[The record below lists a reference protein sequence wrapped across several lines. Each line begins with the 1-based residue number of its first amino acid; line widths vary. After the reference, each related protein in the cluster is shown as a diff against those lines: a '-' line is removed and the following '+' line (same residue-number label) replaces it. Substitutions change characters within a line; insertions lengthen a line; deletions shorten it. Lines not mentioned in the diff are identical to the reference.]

1 VTRFFDAAAV
11 GWDER
16 IRARSSE
23 NLEQHLAPLMT
34 AAGLLSR
41 PPSRVLEVGTGTGM
55 GALWLAQRFP
65 EAEVLGIDI
74 SARMIQGA
82 EAKAAS
88 SSSRPEPSP
97 PVRAA
102 VARPRPSPHLYPT
115 SEEKDVLLAN
125 KTAIIYGAAGAIGSA
140 VARAYARE
148 GAEVHLAGRT
158 EASLAQAAERIQRDG
173 GAAHVARLD
182 VLDEAAVQQHADA
195 VAARRG
201 IDICF
206 NATSN
211 DDVQGTALADMPF
224 DDFMRPVTKSVT
236 AQFIIANAVA
246 RHMAAR
252 GRGVIL
258 VMAGG
263 REAIPHLGGSHVAW
277 AALAG
282 LCRQL
287 AAELGPAGIRVAWL
301 LSPGSAGSD
310 DHSGAPGASDAA
322 GLLLARRPS
331 YDDVANVAV
340 FAASDWAGTMTA
352 TELNFTAGA
361 VID

>member
-1 VTRFFDAAAV
+1 
-11 GWDER
+11 
-16 IRARSSE
+16 
-23 NLEQHLAPLMT
+23 
-34 AAGLLSR
+34 
-41 PPSRVLEVGTGTGM
+41 
-55 GALWLAQRFP
+55 
-65 EAEVLGIDI
+65 
-74 SARMIQGA
+74 
-82 EAKAAS
+82 
-88 SSSRPEPSP
+88 
-97 PVRAA
+97 
-102 VARPRPSPHLYPT
+102 
-115 SEEKDVLLAN
+115 VLLTN
-125 KTAIIYGAAGAIGSA
+125 TTAIVYGAAGAIGSA

-158 EASLAQAAERIQRDG
+158 DATLTQVAEGIRRDG

-182 VLDEAAVQQHADA
+182 VLDEGAVQRHADG

-211 DDVQGTALADMPF
+211 DDVQGTALVDLPF
-224 DDFMRPVTKSVT
+224 DDFMQPVTKSVT
-236 AQFIIANAVA
+236 AHFIVATTVA

-252 GRGVIL
+252 GSGVIL

-263 REAIPHLGGSHVAW
+263 REAIPQLGGSHVAW

-287 AAELGPAGIRVAWL
+287 AAELGPDGIRVAWL
-301 LSPGSAGSD
+301 LSPGSPGSGEYAGPGESD
-310 DHSGAPGASDAA
+310 TA
-322 GLLLARRPS
+322 GLLLPRRPS

-340 FAASDWAGTMTA
+340 FAASDWARTLTA

>member
-1 VTRFFDAAAV
+1 
-11 GWDER
+11 
-16 IRARSSE
+16 
-23 NLEQHLAPLMT
+23 MT
-34 AAGLLSR
+34 
-41 PPSRVLEVGTGTGM
+41 
-55 GALWLAQRFP
+55 
-65 EAEVLGIDI
+65 
-74 SARMIQGA
+74 
-82 EAKAAS
+82 
-88 SSSRPEPSP
+88 
-97 PVRAA
+97 
-102 VARPRPSPHLYPT
+102 RPRPNPHLSPT
-115 SEEKDVLLAN
+115 IEENDVLLAN
-125 KTAIIYGAAGAIGSA
+125 KTAIVYGAAGAIGSA

-158 EASLAQAAERIQRDG
+158 EASLAQAAERIRRDG
-173 GAAHVARLD
+173 GVAHVARLD

-195 VAARRG
+195 VAARHG

-224 DDFMRPVTKSVT
+224 DDFMRPVTKSVA
-236 AQFIIANAVA
+236 AQFIVATAVA

-252 GRGVIL
+252 GGGVIL

-263 REAIPHLGGSHVAW
+263 REAIPQLGGSHVAW

-287 AAELGPAGIRVAWL
+287 AAELGPDGIRVAWL
-301 LSPGSAGSD
+301 LSPGSPGSD
-310 DHSGAPGASDAA
+310 NHSAAPGASDTA

-331 YDDVANVAV
+331 YDDVANIAV
-340 FAASDWAGTMTA
+340 FAASDWARTMTA
-352 TELNFTAGA
+352 TELNFTGGT